1 MRFKNSFRKLL
12 AAAIAAGTFGVM
24 PLASA
29 EVKEYEGFGEYV
41 MSDFET
47 PDVAKQRAKARA
59 EQNAMEQAGVYVES
73 YTKVINHQVTHDE
86 IATITN
92 GILKVKD
99 VQYGKM
105 TPTEDGKGILICV
118 TIKADI
124 DTDDINKWLS
134 QNKQNVNE
142 LVEQN
147 KMLQQAKDEQ
157 DKKIAELQKQIVNA
171 RFTQERNAI
180 QEKFNSVD
188 TEFLSNKKVEDGYRL
203 LLNGD
208 RIGAIVALSQ
218 AVELNPQNASAYSFL
233 GIEYAK
239 SKDQKRAIENCDKA
253 IKLDPSNA
261 LTYSAR
267 GWAYAK
273 LGDYTKAIA
282 DCTKAIELNPRF
294 AGAYSTRGLVYSF
307 LGDYSMAIADCTN
320 AIALNSKDASGYRGR
335 GYSYLNL
342 RNYVYAI
349 ADFTESIKYE
359 PQNAEAFYFRGR
371 AYQQIGD
378 NANANADFAKARD
391 LGLKF

>member
-1 MRFKNSFRKLL
+1 MRFKKAFCKMF

-24 PLASA
+24 PLVSA

-86 IATITN
+86 IATMTN

-378 NANANADFAKARD
+378 NAKANADFAKARD